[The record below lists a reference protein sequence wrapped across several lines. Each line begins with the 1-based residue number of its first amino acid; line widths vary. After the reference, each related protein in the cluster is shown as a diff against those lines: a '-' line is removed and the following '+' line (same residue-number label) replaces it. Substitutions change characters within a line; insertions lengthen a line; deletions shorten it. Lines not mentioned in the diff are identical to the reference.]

1 MEFKLKVYSIWEFG
15 QRKDAE
21 GNPHQE
27 DSLCPAY
34 GAETANDR
42 TFILC
47 DGMGGHDAGEVAS
60 ATVCDAMNQSI
71 LNDGHDAEGVFTDD
85 DFRQALTAAYDALD
99 KKDSGAVKKMGTTMT
114 FLKLH
119 KEGATIAHIGDSRV
133 YHIRPGKTE
142 HDTVILHRTEDHSL
156 VNDLIK
162 IGELTR
168 EEARHSKQKNV
179 ITRAMQPNSGRPKA
193 DIYHTSDI
201 KPGDYFYLC
210 SDGMLEQDEMEDGT
224 VLKRIF
230 SGQVDSDEKRI
241 SILRGATDNNRDN
254 HTAFVVHILDVTG
267 VKASASVPPLAS
279 KHVAEVEEEV
289 TQDDDIAVEKKS
301 HGNRWVRFACLFVVI
316 LFALF
321 MLHRFVPSR
330 EKDDSSVETVSPHSG
345 KKISTPQKPARA
357 DKAPA
362 SRETSESQVSREKQ
376 ETQAAPASQ
385 KPQGASSVASKTD
398 SVKKAMNQSENE
410 SASSGASASASGSA
424 PASGSVSGNSST
436 PANSSSSMDN
446 TIEKIKKQ
454 GKK

>member
-1 MEFKLKVYSIWEFG
+1 
-15 QRKDAE
+15 
-21 GNPHQE
+21 
-27 DSLCPAY
+27 
-34 GAETANDR
+34 
-42 TFILC
+42 
-47 DGMGGHDAGEVAS
+47 
-60 ATVCDAMNQSI
+60 
-71 LNDGHDAEGVFTDD
+71 
-85 DFRQALTAAYDALD
+85 
-99 KKDSGAVKKMGTTMT
+99 
-114 FLKLH
+114 
-119 KEGATIAHIGDSRV
+119 
-133 YHIRPGKTE
+133 
-142 HDTVILHRTEDHSL
+142 
-156 VNDLIK
+156 
-162 IGELTR
+162 
-168 EEARHSKQKNV
+168 
-179 ITRAMQPNSGRPKA
+179 MQPNSGRPKA